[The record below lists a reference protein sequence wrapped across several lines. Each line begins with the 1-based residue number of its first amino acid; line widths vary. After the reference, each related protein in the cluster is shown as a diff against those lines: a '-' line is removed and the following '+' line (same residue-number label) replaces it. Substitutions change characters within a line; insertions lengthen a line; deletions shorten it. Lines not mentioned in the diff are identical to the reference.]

1 MRTCGPT
8 SRRRCTIRRCRAPR
22 LARMLDEAGVRL
34 DVSVDWQEVA
44 LIVCEAYL
52 HVAPK
57 RLAARLDGD

>member
-1 MRTCGPT
+1 
-8 SRRRCTIRRCRAPR
+8 
-22 LARMLDEAGVRL
+22 MLDEAGVRL

-44 LIVCEAYL
+44 LIVREAYL